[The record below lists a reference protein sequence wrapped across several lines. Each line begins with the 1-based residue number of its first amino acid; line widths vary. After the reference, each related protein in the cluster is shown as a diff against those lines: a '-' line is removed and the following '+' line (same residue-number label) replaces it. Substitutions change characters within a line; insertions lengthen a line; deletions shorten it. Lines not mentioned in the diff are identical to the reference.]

1 MIRCRSGLSTRT
13 AVRTSAQ
20 SGGAS
25 ACPLMRLPFTKR
37 KWQEELDFGRDP
49 YVVQQDIL
57 AGNAVAGGNML
68 MQVTV
73 AKSLGFARASLVGED
88 LSDWL

>member
-1 MIRCRSGLSTRT
+1 MIRCRSGVSTRT
-13 AVRTSAQ
+13 VTVRTRAQ

-25 ACPLMRLPFTKR
+25 ACPLLQLPFTKR

-73 AKSLGFARASLVGED
+73 ASRGLLGA
-88 LSDWL
+88 